1 VTPEGISP
9 IYQSVYGALQAAFDD
24 LHPGLVS
31 PATRQRLL
39 AFAER
44 HPELGQTQYLECRL
58 AQEGPAQV
66 DLLVSAATTFERT
79 FLDANMA
86 AGAGGPPA
94 FWPILRFVEAWAS
107 PSSPLHRAVPVAW
120 LEFDHM
126 DRDPDPVANVGVC
139 LAPAYLDPFA
149 PLPRQPASDMLVT
162 VLETLRVIRRH
173 AATADE
179 LASFQRCL
187 GRLPEGAR
195 WIHLSVMAARS
206 PLELKLYGAFPT
218 ATVLPYL
225 AQVGWAGDR
234 AAVADL
240 LAIYCPDARTAGM
253 VYVDLPVTGML
264 TSETAGLGVVF
275 SQQQLRTGNDPDPGR
290 RALLDQMVI
299 RGLCSPDEREA
310 LARWP
315 GQREGGPDAFRLDR
329 WLDIKLAHRPR
340 QPLLGKAY
348 LGFAGRDLSS
358 RALRSAAP
366 DSRRKE
372 AYPAPD
378 AAPGTI

>member
-1 VTPEGISP
+1 MTPEGISP
-9 IYQSVYGALQAAFDD
+9 LYRSLYGALQAVMDD
-24 LHPGLVS
+24 LHPGLV
-31 PATRQRLL
+31 PADTRQRLL

-66 DLLVSAATTFERT
+66 DLLVSAATTFERA
-79 FLDANMA
+79 FLSSGLA
-86 AGAGGPPA
+86 AWTAGPPT

-107 PSSPLHRAVPVAW
+107 PTSPLHQVVPVAW

-126 DRDPDPVANVGVC
+126 DRDADPVANVGVC

-173 AATADE
+173 AASSDE
-179 LASFQRCL
+179 LACFQRCL
-187 GRLPEGAR
+187 GRLPDGAR

-206 PLELKLYGAFPT
+206 PLELKLYGAFPRD
-218 ATVLPYL
+218 TVLPYL
-225 AQVGWAGDR
+225 TQVGWAGDR

-240 LAIYCPDARTAGM
+240 LAIYCSDARTAGM
-253 VYVDLPVTGML
+253 VYLDLPVTGL
-264 TSETAGLGVVF
+264 QAPETAGLGVVF
-275 SQQQLRTGNDPDPGR
+275 SQQQLRTAVDNDPGR

-299 RGLCSPDEREA
+299 RGLCTPGEREA

-315 GQREGGPDAFRLDR
+315 GHRERGPDGFRLDR
-329 WLDIKLAHRPR
+329 WLDIKLAHRPG

-348 LGFAGRDLSS
+348 LGFAGRNLSGS
-358 RALRSAAP
+358 ALRSAAP

-378 AAPGTI
+378 VAPGTI